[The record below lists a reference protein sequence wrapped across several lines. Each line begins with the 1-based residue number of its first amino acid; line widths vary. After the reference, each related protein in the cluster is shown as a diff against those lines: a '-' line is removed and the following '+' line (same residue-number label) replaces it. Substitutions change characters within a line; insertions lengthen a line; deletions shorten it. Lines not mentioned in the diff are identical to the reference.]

1 MLGYVW
7 WVYRNC
13 VVGLTFFQII
23 YEQSNKII
31 WNRRS
36 IYHTKQRGWPTKVGS
51 VDQLLGDVTWNWIIS
66 ARRNHQRWSQQRDSE
81 TRWGFYCQ
89 QKIKLGK
96 FFGMDLTWITHETTF
111 ECIYI
116 YILNHRMVK
125 AMNLNN
131 SRITPN
137 VSRMGIKWWTLHTF
151 WGSRFQCSCLLI
163 RIQIK
168 CKHFEQTWTNTTHW
182 KPSTMFFHHSRDVA
196 NSGHLVSFFIKHTM
210 FLLQVISYVVPNNQ
224 YSSNIPYIVY
234 TLQ

>member
-1 MLGYVW
+1 MG
-7 WVYRNC
+7 
-13 VVGLTFFQII
+13 I
-23 YEQSNKII
+23 
-31 WNRRS
+31 
-36 IYHTKQRGWPTKVGS
+36 
-51 VDQLLGDVTWNWIIS
+51 LLP
-66 ARRNHQRWSQQRDSE
+66 A
-81 TRWGFYCQ
+81 
-89 QKIKLGK
+89 KIKLGK

-182 KPSTMFFHHSRDVA
+182 KPSTMFPPFKGCCKLGPSCIFLHQAHYVFAPS
-196 NSGHLVSFFIKHTM
+196 HFITLFQIISIVPTSH
-210 FLLQVISYVVPNNQ
+210 ISYIP
-224 YSSNIPYIVY
+224 SSKL
-234 TLQ
+234 T